1 MSQII
6 NKSKEI
12 EDFYHEH
19 LEILRKIH
27 SKLKDLI
34 RNKRRVAYSDIIN
47 FIIKQNYK
55 SEIYSQIIV
64 WCNYNIRK
72 GNFFVD
78 F

>member
-1 MSQII
+1 MPQII
-6 NKSKEI
+6 NDSKEI
-12 EDFYHEH
+12 EDYYQRH

-27 SKLKDLI
+27 TTLKDI
-34 RNKRRVAYSDIIN
+34 IKNKRQITYSDIIN
-47 FIIKQNYK
+47 FIIKENYK
-55 SEIYSQIIV
+55 NEIYTQIIV